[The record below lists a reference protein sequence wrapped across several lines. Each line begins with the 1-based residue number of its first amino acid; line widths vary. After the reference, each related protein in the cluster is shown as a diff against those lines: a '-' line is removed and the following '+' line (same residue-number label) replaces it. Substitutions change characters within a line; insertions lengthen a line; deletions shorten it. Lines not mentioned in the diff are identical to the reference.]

1 MPIVTKKP
9 PVLIVGAG
17 PTGLVLALR
26 LRKHG
31 IAFRIIDNDAGPG
44 VASRAI
50 ALHARTLEFYN
61 QIGLA
66 DEIVARGIK
75 MDHIQLRKDNSTL
88 ADINL
93 ADMGRGLS
101 PYPYMLN
108 FPQDVHEQFLVEQLK
123 LQGVEVEWNTA
134 LTDFKHDSTMVEAV
148 LAKGTQLESA
158 EFEYICGCDGAR
170 SRVRQVL
177 DLQFP
182 GGTYENMFYVA
193 DVRSHSNLP
202 LSPNDGILKFESH
215 DFAMIMPV
223 RVSGSHRIVGIL
235 PAEFNKNPNVEFSAI
250 QTRIE
255 KMLDIKINELNWFST
270 YHVHHR
276 VAEKFRVGR
285 CFIAGDAGHIHS
297 PAGGQGMNTGIGD
310 AVNLSWKIAAVLK
323 GEANQSI
330 LDTYETERITFARAL
345 VSTTDTAFEG
355 LVSQSFTATFLRN
368 WIIPY
373 VIPTL
378 AKTALFRKMAFKIVS
393 QIRISYRDSALS
405 AASSG
410 TVRGGDRLP
419 WVQNGAADNF
429 ASLQSLK
436 WQIHVYGKVNQAI
449 VTLAENNG
457 LQLYT
462 FDWTANAKR
471 VGLTKE
477 TAYLL
482 RPDGHIAIAMDPKNA
497 QELLNYLTKHD
508 IRLAKPIALNIKG
521 NAVSN
526 PTVRGYGP
534 TDAFDAK
541 LSSEFLDVFA
551 QGC

>member
-1 MPIVTKKP
+1 MMAKAKRET

-26 LRKHG
+26 LHIHG
-31 IAFRIIDNDAGPG
+31 IGFRIIDNDAGPG

-75 MDHIQLRKDNSTL
+75 MDHIQLRKDNATL

-101 PYPYMLN
+101 PYPFMLN

-123 LQGVEVEWNTA
+123 HQGVEVEWNTS
-134 LTDFKHDSTMVEAV
+134 LSDFKHDSTNVEAK
-148 LAKGTQLESA
+148 LLKGSGLETA
-158 EFEYICGCDGAR
+158 EFQYICGCDGAR

-182 GGTYENMFYVA
+182 GGTYESMFYVA
-193 DVRSHSNLP
+193 DIKSQSNSKLH
-202 LSPNDGILKFESH
+202 PNDGVLKLESH

-223 RVSGSHRIVGIL
+223 RETGSHRIVGIL
-235 PAEFNKNPNVEFSAI
+235 PTDFNERPNVEFSDL
-250 QTRIE
+250 QPRIE

-323 GEANQSI
+323 GEAGETI
-330 LDTYETERITFARAL
+330 LDTYETERIGFARKL
-345 VSTTDTAFEG
+345 VSTTDTAFET

-373 VIPTL
+373 IVPPLTR
-378 AKTALFRKMAFKIVS
+378 TALFRKIAFKIVS
-393 QIRISYRDSALS
+393 QIRISYRGSAMS
-405 AASSG
+405 GSSSG
-410 TVRGGDRLP
+410 ALRGGDRLP
-419 WVQNGAADNF
+419 WIPHGATDNF

-436 WQIHVYGKVNQAI
+436 WQIHVYGEASQ
-449 VTLAENNG
+449 TLQETARTLGVEINV
-457 LQLYT
+457 
-462 FDWTANAKR
+462 FEWTENAKAAG
-471 VGLTKE
+471 VIKGL
-477 TAYLL
+477 AYLL
-482 RPDGHIAIAMDPKNA
+482 RPDGHIAVTSSDGKVISQYFVTRNIKFPKPN
-497 QELLNYLTKHD
+497 L
-508 IRLAKPIALNIKG
+508 IRLNGVAL
-521 NAVSN
+521 
-526 PTVRGYGP
+526 
-534 TDAFDAK
+534 
-541 LSSEFLDVFA
+541 
-551 QGC
+551 

>member
-1 MPIVTKKP
+1 
-9 PVLIVGAG
+9 LIVGAG

-26 LRKHG
+26 LHRHG
-31 IAFRIIDNDAGPG
+31 IAFRIVDNNAGPG

-50 ALHARTLEFYN
+50 ALHARTLEFYD

-75 MDHIQLRKDNSTL
+75 MDHIQLRKDNSAL

-123 LQGVEVEWNTA
+123 REGVEIEWNTS
-134 LTDFKHDSTMVEAV
+134 LSDFSHDSTRVEAV
-148 LAKGTQLESA
+148 LSKSSALETA
-158 EFEYICGCDGAR
+158 EFKYICGCDGAR

-193 DVRSHSNLP
+193 DVKSQSNTRLN
-202 LSPNDGILKFESH
+202 PNDGVLKLEAR

-235 PAEFNKNPNVEFSAI
+235 PVELSQKPDLAFSDLQA
-250 QTRIE
+250 RIE
-255 KMLDIKINELNWFST
+255 AMLDLKISELNWFST

-323 GEANQSI
+323 GEADESI
-330 LDTYETERITFARAL
+330 LDTYETERISFARKL
-345 VSTTDTAFEG
+345 VSTTDTVFDI
-355 LVSQSFTATFLRN
+355 LVRPSFGARFIRN

-373 VIPTL
+373 VMPPLTR
-378 AKTALFRKMAFKIVS
+378 TAFFKRTAFKIVS

-405 AASSG
+405 VSDFG
-410 TVRGGDRLP
+410 RLRGGDRLP
-419 WVQNGAADNF
+419 WIPNGAADNF
-429 ASLQSLK
+429 ASLRSLT
-436 WQIHVYGKVNQAI
+436 WQIHVYGEADQALEVI
-449 VTLAENNG
+449 SESLG
-457 LQLYT
+457 LQIT
-462 FDWTANAKR
+462 RFKWSEQARRA
-471 VGLTKE
+471 GLVMDC
-477 TAYLL
+477 AYLI
-482 RPDGHIAIAMDPKNA
+482 RPDGHIAVAAKRGKTEMIWEYFEKRHINLLKPKA
-497 QELLNYLTKHD
+497 VTTK
-508 IRLAKPIALNIKG
+508 
-521 NAVSN
+521 
-526 PTVRGYGP
+526 
-534 TDAFDAK
+534 
-541 LSSEFLDVFA
+541 E
-551 QGC
+551 

>member
-1 MPIVTKKP
+1 MSIAAQNP

-26 LRKHG
+26 LHKHG

-88 ADINL
+88 AEINL
-93 ADMGRGLS
+93 ADMGHGLS

-123 LQGVEVEWNTA
+123 LQGVEVEWNTS
-134 LTDFKHDSTMVEAV
+134 LSDFKHDDTKVEAV
-148 LAKGTQLESA
+148 LAKGTQIETA
-158 EFEYICGCDGAR
+158 EFKYICGCDGAR

-193 DVRSHSNLP
+193 DVRSQSNTP
-202 LSPNDGILKFESH
+202 LNPNDGILKLESH

-223 RVSGSHRIVGIL
+223 RVSGSHRIIGIL
-235 PAEFNKNPNVEFSAI
+235 PTEFNKNPNVEFSAI
-250 QTRIE
+250 QSRIE

-310 AVNLSWKIAAVLK
+310 AVNLSWKNAVVLK
-323 GEANQSI
+323 GEASEAI

-345 VSTTDTAFEG
+345 VSTTDTAFES

-373 VIPTL
+373 IVPTL
-378 AKTALFRKMAFKIVS
+378 TKTALFRKMAFKIVS

-419 WVQNGAADNF
+419 CVKIGATDNF

-436 WQIHVYGKVNQAI
+436 WQLHVYGKVDQAI
-449 VTLAENNG
+449 AVLAENNG
-457 LQLYT
+457 LQIST
-462 FDWTANAKR
+462 FDYSADAKR
-471 VGLTKE
+471 VGLSKDF
-477 TAYLL
+477 AYLL
-482 RPDGHIAIAMDPKNA
+482 RPDSHIAIVVPPKDA
-497 QELLNYLTKHD
+497 QGLQNYLTQNG
-508 IRLAKPIALNIKG
+508 IRLAKPSASNTKG
-521 NAVSN
+521 LA
-526 PTVRGYGP
+526 T
-534 TDAFDAK
+534 
-541 LSSEFLDVFA
+541 
-551 QGC
+551 